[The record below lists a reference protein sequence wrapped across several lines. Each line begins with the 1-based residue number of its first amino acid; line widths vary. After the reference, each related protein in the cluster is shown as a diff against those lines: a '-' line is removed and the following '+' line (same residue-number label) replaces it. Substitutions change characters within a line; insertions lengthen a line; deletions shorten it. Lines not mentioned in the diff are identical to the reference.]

1 MEWTWVNC
9 LLKGRTVETADIRH
23 LRCESMFHV
32 CAWSFWSCFDIH
44 ALFGTWNTS
53 HGLHSFSLEPK
64 DQERAVT
71 EPASGKKPLLSLLH
85 HCYIIVTSLLHHCY
99 IIVTSLLHC
108 LSDHPSTEL
117 GILMPRMPRLGVYMG
132 IPSTKDVRHW
142 APSACERMPSSPVI
156 KLLVVFCLESAYGIV
171 VLMGF
176 RLGPTE
182 IERPLEPG

>member
-1 MEWTWVNC
+1 MS
-9 LLKGRTVETADIRH
+9 A
-23 LRCESMFHV
+23 
-32 CAWSFWSCFDIH
+32 
-44 ALFGTWNTS
+44 
-53 HGLHSFSLEPK
+53 HGLSGAVLIFTPCLEHETRPMASIASHWSQRIK
-64 DQERAVT
+64 KERSPNQPVAKNHCC
-71 EPASGKKPLLSLLH
+71 P
-85 HCYIIVTSLLHHCY
+85 CYIIVTSLLHHCY